1 MRIYESYL
9 KDSIFSGLTSKSERA
24 AVGEASKTW
33 SGKLQGQ
40 NSKPIDIELGPDV
53 YDSTAFKI
61 KIVFENSTFKADQ
74 DVFISCYLAL
84 DSSSQT
90 EAYEIPISRYIH
102 CIITKNY
109 NCKIVLFVT
118 RFLFLFVSKYFITYI
133 LF

>member
-1 MRIYESYL
+1 ME
-9 KDSIFSGLTSKSERA
+9 
-24 AVGEASKTW
+24 
-33 SGKLQGQ
+33 
-40 NSKPIDIELGPDV
+40 IELGPDV

-102 CIITKNY
+102 Y
-109 NCKIVLFVT
+109 NRQILTSF
-118 RFLFLFVSKYFITYI
+118 FLVRGKVMKLVHFFIFFYYSSYRI
-133 LF
+133 EL